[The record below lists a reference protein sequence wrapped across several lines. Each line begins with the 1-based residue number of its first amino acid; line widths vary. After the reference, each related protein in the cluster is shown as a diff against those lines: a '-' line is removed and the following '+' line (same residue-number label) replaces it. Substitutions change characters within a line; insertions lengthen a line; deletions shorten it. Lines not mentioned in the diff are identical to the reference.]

1 MRYWIGLLLLLRL
14 AAPVA
19 ADEALPAASA
29 LIVIQGTLE
38 SADGQ
43 HLALTKVSE
52 VLVLDDR
59 QPAQVVRLDI
69 AAFERALW
77 GKTGPFA
84 SAAPQASLRATG
96 LETLVLLSVTG
107 AAVEDALLR
116 IDYELDLGEL
126 PPVGTA
132 VILTLAG
139 PVSDDRAAAS
149 DGSQPLGML
158 DHNPLNIRP
167 LSQPD
172 RWDGQIGVYH
182 TSDAS
187 FAMFEDYAYGL
198 RAGADL
204 LRNYQ
209 REHGL
214 RTLLGPGGYGAQ
226 DGIITRWSPAFDHN
240 DPKVYVAR
248 VSKLTGF
255 KPDQVLDLED
265 GATVAKLLS
274 AMTHVEL
281 GIEDDQPLPYGEAD
295 LQAALELAKFN

>member
-1 MRYWIGLLLLLRL
+1 MRYCLGLLLLLRL
-14 AAPVA
+14 VAPVA
-19 ADEALPAASA
+19 ADEASPATSA
-29 LIVIQGTLE
+29 LIVIQGTLQA
-38 SADGQ
+38 ADGQ
-43 HLALTKVSE
+43 HLSLAKVSE
-52 VLVLDDR
+52 VLVLDGR
-59 QPAQVVRLDI
+59 QPAQVVRLDL

-77 GKTGPFA
+77 GSKGPFA
-84 SAAPQASLRATG
+84 SAAPQASLRAAG

-107 AAVEDALLR
+107 ATVEDALLKL
-116 IDYELDLGEL
+116 DYGLDLGEL
-126 PPVGTA
+126 PPPGTA
-132 VILTLAG
+132 IVLSLAG
-139 PVSDDRAAAS
+139 PASDDRIAAG

-167 LSQPD
+167 LSLPE
-172 RWDGQIGVYH
+172 RWDGQIGIYH
-182 TSDAS
+182 TADAS
-187 FAMFEDYAYGL
+187 FVMFEDYAYGL

-281 GIEDDQPLPYGEAD
+281 GIEDDQPLPYGDAD
-295 LQAALELAKFN
+295 LQAALELAKFD